1 MKTVIRTMLSLLIV
15 MTSFHKIHAQI
26 KMGEVIFL
34 GNVPLKKDVKP
45 DAFQDHFNKHIA
57 SSWSLFKA
65 DRGDRKGDFLFCKMA
80 TAPAS
85 GENPFT
91 HPQLSQFLNNTNS
104 YTRYELIGA
113 DKLPPPRTIGIL
125 GVHYIKVKPERS
137 KDFEKFVVEKLHPAA
152 GNLLPDMQ
160 LLYYKATAGVN
171 TGSYITIFAIEST
184 AARDKYWPAGA
195 PETDVLK
202 QAFKPLNSFAAEL
215 GTYLVE
221 GSFLEP
227 PNGAAAYW
235 ESKEWTDFI
244 AQEQN
249 ASVKIPS
256 GFVSLFNGKD
266 LTNWKIPEGDNGH
279 WKVMNAVIDY
289 DAGSES
295 KGDKSLWTEKSYKNF
310 VLYVDFR
317 IKATPWKYQYVPVV
331 LPSGLHKKDENG
343 KEINIVMP
351 DSDSGILLRGEDK
364 CQANIWCWPV
374 GSGEVYGYRMDTT
387 MPPEV
392 RRGATPKTHADKNI
406 GEWNTF
412 KITFKGERLTVELN
426 GITVIENALMPGIPS
441 SGPIGLQHHG
451 AKENGEWVSPP
462 SLVQFRNIFIKEL

>member
-1 MKTVIRTMLSLLIV
+1 MNTVIRTMLSLLVV
-15 MTSFHKIHAQI
+15 MTSFQQTPAQI

-34 GNVPLKKDVKP
+34 GKVPLKKEMKP
-45 DAFQDHFNKHIA
+45 DAFQDQFSKHIA
-57 SSWSLFKA
+57 PSWSLFKA
-65 DRGDRKGDFLFCKMA
+65 DRGDRKGDFLFYKSG
-80 TAPAS
+80 TESAS
-85 GENPFT
+85 AGNPFT
-91 HPQLSQFLNNTNS
+91 HPRLAPFLDNNS
-104 YTRYELIGA
+104 IYTKYQLIGA
-113 DKLPPPRTIGIL
+113 DKLQPPRTIGIL

-137 KDFEKFVVEKLHPAA
+137 KDFEKFVAEKLHPAV

-160 LLYYKATAGVN
+160 LLYYKATAGEN
-171 TGSYITIFAIEST
+171 AGSYITIFAIEST
-184 AARDKYWPAGA
+184 AARDKYWPTGA

-202 QAFKPLNSFAAEL
+202 QAFKPLDPLAAEL
-215 GTYLVE
+215 GTYLVG

-244 AQEQN
+244 AQDEN
-249 ASVKIPS
+249 TSVKTPP

-266 LTNWKIPEGDNGH
+266 LTNWKIPAGDNGH
-279 WKVMNAVIDY
+279 WKVINAAIDY
-289 DAGSES
+289 DAESES
-295 KGDKSLWTEKSYKNF
+295 SGDKSLWSEKSYKNF

-317 IKATPWKYQYVPVV
+317 IKATPWKNEHVPII

-343 KEINIVMP
+343 KEINIVLP
-351 DSDSGILLRGEDK
+351 DSDSGILLRGEGK
-364 CQANIWCWPV
+364 CQANIWCWPI
-374 GSGEVYGYRMDTT
+374 GCGEVYGYRMDTT
-387 MPPEV
+387 MPPSV
-392 RRGATPKTHADKNI
+392 RRGATPKTNADKNI

-426 GITVIENALMPGIPS
+426 GITVIENAHMPGIAA